1 MPLFAMY
8 GWDGPD
14 GAARR
19 KIHRSEH
26 LARLAELDAQGRVV
40 AAGPLTDG
48 VGSLLIIDFPD
59 RQSAESWMSAD
70 AYVREGIFVRTEV
83 HPYTLVFPAP

>member
-8 GWDGPD
+8 GWDGPQ
-14 GAARR
+14 GAERR
-19 KIHRSEH
+19 KIHRPEH
-26 LARLAELDAQGRVV
+26 LARLAELDAQGRVI

-59 RQSAESWMSAD
+59 QDAAAAWMAAD
-70 AYVREGIFVRTEV
+70 VYLREGIFARTEV
-83 HPYTLVFPAP
+83 HPFILAFPKK